1 MIFRVGAFFFI
12 LFLIASCGQFPVASD
27 SHEVNPEGWY
37 SDDTQS
43 FEWTVEDT
51 DSRYSIFVDV
61 RHNQNY
67 AFSNLYL
74 FLDFTFPNGKNRRD
88 TLGCTL
94 ADARGNWFGSGTGS
108 LIDHRISFKE
118 DFEFPINGRYNLRVT
133 QGMRQDPLQG
143 VTDIGFRLETTSD

>member
-1 MIFRVGAFFFI
+1 MIFRVGACFFI

-27 SHEVNPEGWY
+27 SYEVNPEGWY
-37 SDDTQS
+37 SDDTKS

-51 DSRYSIFVDV
+51 DYRYSIFVDV

-67 AFSNLYL
+67 PFSNLYL

-118 DFEFPINGRYNLRVT
+118 DFEFPIKGRYNLRVT

-143 VTDIGFRLETTSD
+143 VTDLGFRLETTSD